1 MENTSLQ
8 CVNMNRSESLLTEN
22 DHINQTDNDQS
33 ETDESLFSTD
43 TSQLSEKENSFM
55 EDGVD
60 DKFNGIFYNVNHEDN
75 RVLVLFSTIELFS
88 KFVTN
93 LRKEFADHK
102 STYIKSSCSDCSSHP
117 AQLYAI
123 IVD

>member
-33 ETDESLFSTD
+33 ETDESIFSTD

-93 LRKEFADHK
+93 LRKEFAYHK
-102 STYIKSSCSDCSSHP
+102 STYTTHVHGQKCFINIH
-117 AQLYAI
+117 
-123 IVD
+123 